1 MKHLKKFNEDVDDT
15 LEPQDLLDFS
25 QDIVDAG
32 YTVKYYIFGSVIT
45 PDDIISDNE
54 KSKSFDI
61 YYGQG
66 RSGIYKGILK
76 IEISDFPIS
85 DFQKV
90 ITYMESFKRHI
101 DEYSFVLDKF
111 DCETGVSEDANRNTI
126 IKKLEYIFKEV

>member
-1 MKHLKKFNEDVDDT
+1 MKHLKKFNEDVDNT

-45 PDDIISDNE
+45 PEDIISDNE

-61 YYGQG
+61 Y
-66 RSGIYKGILK
+66 YKGILK

>member
-1 MKHLKKFNEDVDDT
+1 MKHLKKFNEDADNT

-61 YYGQG
+61 YY
-66 RSGIYKGILK
+66 KGILK

-90 ITYMESFKRHI
+90 ITYMGSFKRHI
-101 DEYSFVLDKF
+101 DEYSFVLDRF
-111 DCETGVSEDANRNTI
+111 DCETGIDTDKNPI
-126 IKKLEYIFKEV
+126 IKKLEYIFKEL

>member
-1 MKHLKKFNEDVDDT
+1 MKHLKPFNEENT
-15 LEPQDLLDFS
+15 EKLEAQDLLDFS
-25 QDIVDAG
+25 QDLVDVG

-61 YYGQG
+61 YY
-66 RSGIYKGILK
+66 KGILK

-85 DFQKV
+85 DFKKV

-101 DEYSFVLDKF
+101 DEYSFVLDRF

>member
-1 MKHLKKFNEDVDDT
+1 MKHLKKFNEDVDNT

-61 YYGQG
+61 Y
-66 RSGIYKGILK
+66 YKGILK

>member
-1 MKHLKKFNEDVDDT
+1 MKHLKKFNEDADNT

-25 QDIVDAG
+25 QDLVDAG
-32 YTVKYYIFGSVIT
+32 YTVYIGDDYIFGSVIT

-61 YYGQG
+61 YY
-66 RSGIYKGILK
+66 KGILK
-76 IEISDFPIS
+76 IEISDFPMS

-90 ITYMESFKRHI
+90 INYMESFKRHI
-101 DEYSFVLDKF
+101 DEYSFVLDRF
-111 DCETGVSEDANRNTI
+111 DCESGVSEDANRNTI

>member
-1 MKHLKKFNEDVDDT
+1 MKHLKKFNEDVDNT

-25 QDIVDAG
+25 QDLVDAG

-61 YYGQG
+61 Y
-66 RSGIYKGILK
+66 YKGILK

-101 DEYSFVLDKF
+101 DEYSFILDRF

-126 IKKLEYIFKEV
+126 IKKLEYIFKEL

>member
-1 MKHLKKFNEDVDDT
+1 MKHLKKFNEDVDNT

-25 QDIVDAG
+25 QDLVDAG

-61 YYGQG
+61 YY
-66 RSGIYKGILK
+66 KGILK
-76 IEISDFPIS
+76 IEISDFPMS

-101 DEYSFVLDKF
+101 DEYSFVLDRF
-111 DCETGVSEDANRNTI
+111 DCESGVSEDANRNPI
-126 IKKLEYIFKEV
+126 IKKIEYIFKEV

>member
-1 MKHLKKFNEDVDDT
+1 MKHLKKFNEDVDNT

-45 PDDIISDNE
+45 PEDIISDNE

>member
-1 MKHLKKFNEDVDDT
+1 MKHLKKFNEDVDNT